1 MREEANERSIL
12 EVTTRDSN
20 TCALRGLHT
29 LRARGNNM
37 RFELSPLKR
46 RFIYIGLEVRI
57 RLHGKG
63 RFMTNSVLME
73 LVNRAKV

>member
-1 MREEANERSIL
+1 MNNNAKLRIKKDRSRANN
-12 EVTTRDSN
+12 TR
-20 TCALRGLHT
+20 L
-29 LRARGNNM
+29 
-37 RFELSPLKR
+37 ELSPLKR
-46 RFIYIGLEVRI
+46 RFIYIPLEVRT